1 MIDVRARLGMLRRH
15 LSDYTRKS
23 LINLGAVAAVCL
35 LLAGRD
41 PVSWTI
47 GAACGVATLVAL
59 IWQRRRELVRPAGDR
74 LIGYYVSVRSL
85 LFLAV
90 AAGAAVRRPGD
101 AGWAFTAAGVAI
113 MVTLG
118 EPMIKSILT
127 SKLQHAVN
135 LPGVPAAASPR
146 VPPGVLAPAGLG
158 VIMVGAVMAL
168 LALPGWIWLI
178 IVVLVTVPLNAVVLL
193 AAVRSRVASRRAVRD
208 IPQALERLRP
218 EFAVYY
224 AASSGAGYQ
233 LGMWLPYLERIGR
246 PFVVITREP
255 ATIAVIKELTT
266 APILV
271 PLASDVSRSLD
282 TMVVP
287 TLRAAFYVQG
297 SPANQT
303 FQRFRKLTHVWL
315 NHGDSDKPANFHPR
329 HASYD
334 LLFVAGQL
342 GADRYAAHG
351 IDVSEEK
358 FVLVGRPQ
366 IEKIMVRDDLL
377 PAGPRT
383 VFYAP
388 TWRGGREST
397 NYSSLPWGAGIVRA
411 LLQREATVIFRPHPV
426 SYRDPGDAER
436 IAELHRLLAD
446 DQRQSGREHRWG
458 AAAERDF
465 DVADCSNAADAL
477 ITDVSSVGS
486 DFLASGK
493 PFAMVSTKVGA
504 EEFRTE
510 FKVAQ
515 AAYVIEPELAGLD
528 AVLDQLL
535 GPDELREQR
544 LAFRRYSLGD
554 RLGPEAAEPFL
565 DRVKAILDR

>member
-15 LSDYTRKS
+15 LSDYVLKS
-23 LINLGAVAAVCL
+23 LINLGGVAGVGL

-41 PVSWTI
+41 PVVWII
-47 GAACGVATLVAL
+47 GAGCGLAAL
-59 IWQRRRELVRPAGDR
+59 IVLVWRRRRELVRPVGGQ
-74 LIGYYVSVRSL
+74 LVGYFVSVRSL

-90 AAGAAVRRPGD
+90 AAGAAIRRPAD
-101 AGWAFTAAGVAI
+101 AGWAYAAAGLAI
-113 MVTLG
+113 MLTLG
-118 EPMIKSILT
+118 EPTIKSLLAA
-127 SKLQHAVN
+127 KLQLTVN
-135 LPGVPAAASPR
+135 LPGVPAAPTPR
-146 VPPGVLAPAGLG
+146 VPPGVLASAGFGLIMLG
-158 VIMVGAVMAL
+158 ALAAV
-168 LALPGWIWLI
+168 LAVPGWVWLI
-178 IVVLVTVPLNAVVLL
+178 IVALIAGPLHAVVLL
-193 AAVRSRVASRRAVRD
+193 DAVRARVRSRRAVRD
-208 IPQALERLRP
+208 IPQALARLRP

-224 AASSGAGYQ
+224 AASSGARYQ
-233 LGMWLPYLERIGR
+233 LGMWLPYLERLGR
-246 PFVVITREP
+246 PFFVITREP
-255 ATIAVIKELTT
+255 ATVAAIKELTA
-266 APILV
+266 APIVV
-271 PLASDVSRSLD
+271 PLAADVSRSLD

-287 TLRAAFYVQG
+287 SLRAAFYVQG

-342 GADRYAAHG
+342 GVDRYAAHG
-351 IDVSEEK
+351 IDVPAEK

-366 IEKIMVRDDLL
+366 IEKIMVRDDPL
-377 PAGPRT
+377 PDGPRT
-383 VFYAP
+383 VCYAP

-397 NYSSLPWGAGIVRA
+397 NYSSLPWGAGIVRT
-411 LLQREATVIFRPHPV
+411 LLERAATVIFRPHPV
-426 SYRDPGDAER
+426 SYRDPGDAGR
-436 IAELHRLLAD
+436 IAEIQRLLAD
-446 DQRQSGREHRWG
+446 DQRESGRQHRWG

-504 EEFRTE
+504 AEFRAE

-528 AVLDQLL
+528 RVLDQLL

-554 RLGPEAAEPFL
+554 RLGPDAAQPFL
-565 DRVKAILDR
+565 ETVTAILDR